1 MSASERIRPRACRL
15 PRAAFDP
22 ERILSATTTLEFEQ
36 IPSSYNF
43 AGERFAS
50 FIHEHLIGHSTIPRY
65 EMT

>member
-1 MSASERIRPRACRL
+1 MRT
-15 PRAAFDP
+15 AAIDP
-22 ERILSATTTLEFEQ
+22 ERTLSPTITLEFEQ

-65 EMT
+65 EMTYTSFLTPAA

>member
-1 MSASERIRPRACRL
+1 MAGDGQTAL
-15 PRAAFDP
+15 
-22 ERILSATTTLEFEQ
+22 LATTTLEFEQ

-43 AGERFAS
+43 TGERFAS